1 MTKLWSWQR
10 IAFFAVV
17 VFAAM
22 LLLAACGGDDDDDAG
37 ESGDSGDM
45 ELSGS
50 IDIDGSSTVFPISEG
65 VAEEFARE
73 NSDVRITV
81 GFSGTGGGFEK
92 FCNGETEISDASR
105 PVKDSEVEACAENDI
120 EMTEFRVAIDG
131 LSVVVN
137 PSNDWVTCLTVDQLT
152 AMFGPDST
160 VSTWADV
167 DPSWPDEEITF
178 YIPGTDSGTFDYFT
192 ETIGGESGAT
202 RTESIVTSEDDN
214 VLVQGVEGD
223 EHSIAY
229 FGYAYFIENQDR
241 MKVVPVDNGSGC
253 VEPTDETVN
262 SGEYAPLSRPLF
274 IYVRND
280 AVAESETVREF
291 VRYYM
296 TEGRVV
302 ISQVGYVEYPDEIY
316 EENLATLDDLT

>member
-1 MTKLWSWQR
+1 MTKPWRWQR
-10 IAFFAVV
+10 IAFFALIVV
-17 VFAAM
+17 AGMV
-22 LLLAACGGDDDDDAG
+22 LLTACGDDDDDDNG
-37 ESGDSGDM
+37 NSGNQNG

-73 NSDVRITV
+73 YPDVRITV

-92 FCNGETEISDASR
+92 FCAGETQISDASR
-105 PVKDSEVEACAENDI
+105 PVKDDEVEACASNGI
-120 EMTEFRVAIDG
+120 EMTEFQVAIDG

-137 PSNDWVTCLTVDQLT
+137 PENDWVTCLTVDQLT
-152 AMFGPDST
+152 ALFEPNSSITTWAEIDST
-160 VSTWADV
+160 
-167 DPSWPDEEITF
+167 WPNEEITF

-202 RTESIVTSEDDN
+202 RTEAIVTSEDDN

-223 EHSIAY
+223 EHAIAY
-229 FGYAYFIENQDR
+229 FGYAYFSENRDR
-241 MKVVPVDNGSGC
+241 MKVVPVDNGDGC

-274 IYVRND
+274 IYVND
-280 AVAESETVREF
+280 DALANDDAVREF

-296 TEGRVV
+296 TDGRIVV
-302 ISQVGYVEYPDEIY
+302 SQVGYVEYPDEVY
-316 EENLATLDDLT
+316 EENLSKVDAAG